1 MKTNGWLLW
10 ASRAYA
16 AIGAV
21 FFILAGI
28 AAITGKP
35 LEGTVLPPYKGTIVN
50 VDKFWLFE
58 GGAWDATICGVL
70 GVSGFVGWYI
80 MWYAG
85 RHGRFP
91 GSKAVDEKQPSEAGD

>member
-28 AAITGKP
+28 LAITRKQVEDIIQRGTMDSP
-35 LEGTVLPPYKGTIVN
+35 DRVWLLEGWAL
-50 VDKFWLFE
+50 
-58 GGAWDATICGVL
+58 DATIAGVL

-80 MWYAG
+80 MWYAR

-91 GSKAVDEKQPSEAGD
+91 GSKAVDEKQSSEAGD